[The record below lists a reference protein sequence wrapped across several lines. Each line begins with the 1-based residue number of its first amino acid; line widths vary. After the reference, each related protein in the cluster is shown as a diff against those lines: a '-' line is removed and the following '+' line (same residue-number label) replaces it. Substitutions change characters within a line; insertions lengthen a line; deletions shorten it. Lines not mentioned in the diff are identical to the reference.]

1 MKHLLALVAAFTFI
15 TGFAS
20 AAETAN
26 KSCPISG
33 KPVDAAQKST
43 FSKTVALCCN
53 KCKAQFEASP
63 KAYLSNI
70 LAAHSGQCP
79 LSKKSISSPVNV
91 TYKRE
96 VSFCCA
102 DCKAEFDA
110 APEKH
115 IKNVR

>member
-1 MKHLLALVAAFTFI
+1 MKHLLILVAAFSFI

-20 AAETAN
+20 AAEPAN

-33 KPVDAAQKST
+33 KPVDASQKST
-43 FSKTVALCCN
+43 FTKTVALCCN
-53 KCKAQFEASP
+53 KCKAQFDANP
-63 KAYLSNI
+63 KGYLSNI
-70 LAAHSGQCP
+70 LASHSGQCP
-79 LSKKSISSPVNV
+79 LSKKAITTPVNV

-102 DCKAEFDA
+102 DCKSEFDA

>member
-1 MKHLLALVAAFTFI
+1 MKHILSILAVVSLFTGLA
-15 TGFAS
+15 T
-20 AAETAN
+20 AAESPN
-26 KSCPISG
+26 KNCPISG
-33 KPVDAAQKST
+33 KPVSASHKST

-53 KCKAQFEASP
+53 KCKAQFDASP

-79 LSKKSISSPVNV
+79 LSKKSITSPVNV